1 MKDSDKALMDR
12 LNTLIEL
19 NFDNPAFGTE
29 DICREL
35 GVSRS
40 HLYRVVKEH
49 TQLSTSLYIRHIKL
63 IKAKEWLRSP
73 DMKIAEIAY
82 KLGIDSPQN
91 FSKYFTK
98 EFGLTPTDY
107 RKNHAA
113 VPVAE
118 QAVAAE
124 TVQETVLP
132 IVANRKAG
140 TTRRYLY
147 TGVGLLCLVAVGIT
161 AFFLKTKSEPG
172 FSENSIAI
180 MPFKNMGSAES
191 DFFSDGLMQQI
202 HSSLG
207 IIPKLKIISTTS
219 SNKYKN
225 SDKLIPQIAKELHVN
240 YIMEGSVLLMNNKIR
255 ITLNLINAEDDLSV
269 WTRKYD
275 GEAKDVLAFMTTVS
289 KEVAD
294 ELDQKLTEATSER
307 LNKVPTKNPEAYREY
322 LQGRELIGSRTK
334 EELEA
339 GLKKFTNAIELD
351 PDFAMAYAYRSTAWY
366 LLGDGGFLD
375 EATQYKMSE
384 RDALTAIRLDG
395 TNGLAYANLANIYR
409 DQKKWDPA
417 KTAYEIALKYSPN
430 DAIIN
435 YWYGIQLKT
444 LGEMKEAVKYNA
456 RAVELDPLFHVIN
469 CGYIWTLIYS
479 GELELAKKKL
489 DEGEV
494 LFNDSFVYY
503 WVKGLYYVAK
513 KDYKNAIVN
522 LELSS
527 KMNTRVKVV
536 KYYLAFCKARN
547 GRQDETRAFINSLPA
562 TPDNDIS
569 RSIAYAGLRDKKQS
583 LYYLQKAADRNVIP
597 MDLKVFPFLDIL
609 EGDPQYEA
617 ILRKFGL

>member
-1 MKDSDKALMDR
+1 MDR

-19 NFDNPAFGTE
+19 NFDNPAFGNE

-118 QAVAAE
+118 QAVVPE
-124 TVQETVLP
+124 TVEEPVLP
-132 IVANRKAG
+132 PASNRKVT
-140 TTRRYLY
+140 TTRKYLY
-147 TGVGLLCLVAVGIT
+147 MGLGLLCLLALGLT
-161 AFFLKTKSEPG
+161 AFLLKTKMKSEPG

-547 GRQDETRAFINSLPA
+547 GRQDETLAFINSLPA